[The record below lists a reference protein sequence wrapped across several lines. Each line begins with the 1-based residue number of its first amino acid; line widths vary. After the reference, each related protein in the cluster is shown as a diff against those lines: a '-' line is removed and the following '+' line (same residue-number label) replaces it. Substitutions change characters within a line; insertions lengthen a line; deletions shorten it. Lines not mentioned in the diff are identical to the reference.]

1 MIPRSP
7 RGCSA
12 TLYSLVLWQYGR
24 HMEGQS
30 AGEHLGSRSV
40 ETTRMARDER
50 GRASVPAGDTPR
62 QPRLSAWG
70 AHAGEW
76 TPLCPRRIR
85 TGPRVLRRMEAHRLS
100 AGDPGRHRACYR
112 GLCMG
117 APTGS
122 IRHYSGDWSRHRPGA
137 GDCWAGL
144 RQYNG
149 LLRSADHQSNGVYG
163 LAFLVSVAVGRPL
176 AGVFAQETYPFPPE
190 VKASHTFRNV
200 FSRISLVWA
209 TYLLLRTGLRFFA
222 LLRSSVEFYLVIQC
236 RDGYS
241 VHRCAH
247 ELVDLVR
254 HAELPTKR
262 EGVGAI
268 PHWSLTVFG
277 RSRVRP
283 APAHPPSSGSSQ
295 LGRVVA

>member
-1 MIPRSP
+1 
-7 RGCSA
+7 
-12 TLYSLVLWQYGR
+12 
-24 HMEGQS
+24 
-30 AGEHLGSRSV
+30 
-40 ETTRMARDER
+40 MARDER

-70 AHAGEW
+70 RSCWGVDPALPATHSDRSSGFTSDGSSSAFGRRSW
-76 TPLCPRRIR
+76 PPPRLLSRPMYGSADR
-85 TGPRVLRRMEAHRLS
+85 LDPALQRGLVSASPWCRRLRGWPPAVQRPTSLRRS
-100 AGDPGRHRACYR
+100 
-112 GLCMG
+112 
-117 APTGS
+117 S
-122 IRHYSGDWSRHRPGA
+122 
-137 GDCWAGL
+137 
-144 RQYNG
+144 
-149 LLRSADHQSNGVYG
+149 QSNGVYG

-190 VKASHTFRNV
+190 VKASHTFRSV

-209 TYLLLRTGLRFFA
+209 TYLLLRAGLRFFA

-254 HAELPTKR
+254 RAELPTKR

-277 RSRVRP
+277 AVAWLRP
-283 APAHPPSSGSSQ
+283 APAQTPSSGSSQ